1 MKKVIL
7 ALSLVGLLLVAI
19 APMALAQDEG
29 PWNEWMRNTIEN
41 TPIKPQADMI
51 GIIFRAIQ
59 YILAFLG
66 VVAVVVILIGGFMW
80 MTAGGNDE
88 KVGKAKKI
96 LIQGLI
102 GLVIILL
109 AFAIATFV
117 IERLGEF
124 AATS

>member
-1 MKKVIL
+1 MKKIIL
-7 ALSLVGLLLVAI
+7 GLSLMALLVVTTM
-19 APMALAQDEG
+19 PTVVSAQDEG
-29 PWNEWMRNTIEN
+29 PWNEWMGNTIVN
-41 TPIKPQADMI
+41 TPVKPNADLI
-51 GIIFRAIQ
+51 GIIFKAIQ
-59 YILAFLG
+59 YLLAFLG

-102 GLVIILL
+102 GLIIILL

-117 IERLGEF
+117 INRLNEF
-124 AATS
+124 AA